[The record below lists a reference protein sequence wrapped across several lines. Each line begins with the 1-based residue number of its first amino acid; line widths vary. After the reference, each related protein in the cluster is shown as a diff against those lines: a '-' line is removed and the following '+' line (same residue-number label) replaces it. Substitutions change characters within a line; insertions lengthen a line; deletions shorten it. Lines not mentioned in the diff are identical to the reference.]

1 MGLFSHTFRAF
12 LAMSKKRPWEPLLIV
27 LAIIVANAGLVTVL
41 LINKGAEQGEL
52 VSKQSTLFSNA
63 VVVAKKGEVFTKRD
77 YAHLRRVGYT
87 QLVAFS
93 QQNAN
98 VQCASPV
105 AQRATPFSS
114 TSEAATF
121 SLIGIDAQA
130 LLSLKD
136 SQSVKEATGAVA
148 LFASPRESM
157 VGKHNT
163 SISSMG
169 ALVHPTIVDTVTC
182 QTVDVTSATSPLQEQ
197 VDTKTPRITQQLAIS
212 TSDYAPR
219 DSLIMALSDYY
230 TQGRTLKNTPL
241 SGAVFMTA
249 LSDADSQQLLTYLP
263 KHLTIQRPPTL
274 TDTGSLPDSFKLNLW
289 AMGILMSVVSLFIIL
304 NALNLMY
311 RTRLPNIVRLRQ
323 LGIPPRTISISL
335 LCELFLYCVIGC
347 AIGLVIGFNGAVLL
361 SPILSSTFSSLFNSL
376 FVTPNV
382 ALLSLFFQS
391 VLVTFLALAGFSLLP
406 AKQIKYALNKRSTAP
421 PAAPTVSKVLIGT
434 AVSLLTFYLG
444 LYLVGSTLEALL
456 FIGYVLVISC
466 LLIIVWLP
474 FLTKLIERYTPKNR
488 PILHYIA
495 ASTNGLSHKTKLAI
509 SAFFI
514 ALTANVG
521 MNVMTDS
528 FREATESWLSQRLDA
543 PAYLYTERTV
553 EALQL
558 PNDIT
563 AVPVYRRRAEANI
576 GDVAAPIRLR
586 SFLESESAQRTLVL
600 QDAVSNSAQ
609 RFASG
614 KGVYIN
620 QQFAFKYKVTPG
632 EIVTLTPIDNPSSD
646 NTSSDNTRAVFNAI
660 KQQQWEVLGIY
671 PDYGNIHAQALLP
684 QRLFNAPSTFSG
696 VVSLSG
702 NVTPH
707 HAMLNKQGT
716 LYTRDALLRLSMDTF
731 DKTFVLTHGL
741 NITTLLVAGL
751 AFAVSLSMLALGNQS
766 QLSVL
771 GALGVS
777 AARIKA
783 ALLAQ
788 YLSLCI
794 ITTLLAIPFGLFL
807 AWAFITLVNRY
818 AFHWVYPLILNVS
831 VIANSA
837 LFGVG
842 TVLVILLLPLGRI
855 KQKVDL
861 RQEW

>member
-1 MGLFSHTFRAF
+1 M
-12 LAMSKKRPWEPLLIV
+12 
-27 LAIIVANAGLVTVL
+27 
-41 LINKGAEQGEL
+41 
-52 VSKQSTLFSNA
+52 
-63 VVVAKKGEVFTKRD
+63 VVAKKGEAFTKRD
-77 YAHLRRVGYT
+77 YIALRRQGYT

-93 QQNAN
+93 QQDVHVN
-98 VQCASPV
+98 CPSFD
-105 AQRATPFSS
+105 AQNPPQPSS
-114 TSEAATF
+114 TSQAPTL

-130 LLSLKD
+130 LLSLNGSQFEKGLD
-136 SQSVKEATGAVA
+136 SSIA
-148 LFASPRESM
+148 LFASPRASTAGM
-157 VGKHNT
+157 HNT
-163 SISSMG
+163 TTFSMA
-169 ALVHPTIVDTVTC
+169 ALAHPTIVDTTTC
-182 QTVDVTSATSPLQEQ
+182 SRVLITSSTYSQTQEITQ
-197 VDTKTPRITQQLAIS
+197 KSTPRIAQHLDIS
-212 TSDYAPR
+212 TSRYVPR
-219 DSLIMALSDYY
+219 GSLLLALSDFY
-230 TQGRTLKNTPL
+230 TQGRTLNNTPL

-249 LSDADSQQLLTYLP
+249 LSDTDIQPLLTHLP

-323 LGIPPRTISISL
+323 LGIPARTISISL
-335 LCELFLYCVIGC
+335 LCELLLYCMIGC

-382 ALLSLFFQS
+382 TLLSLFFQS
-391 VLVTFLALAGFSLLP
+391 VAVTFLALAGFSLLP
-406 AKQIKYALNKRSTAP
+406 AKQIKYALNKRSTTP

-444 LYLVGSTLEALL
+444 LCLVSSTLEALL

-474 FLTKLIERYTPKNR
+474 LLTKLIERYTPKNR
-488 PILHYIA
+488 PILHYIS
-495 ASTNGLSHKTKLAI
+495 ASTHGLSHKTKLAI

-543 PAYLYTERTV
+543 PAYLYTES
-553 EALQL
+553 EIDALRI
-558 PNDIT
+558 PNNVT
-563 AVPVYRRRAEANI
+563 ATPVYRRRAIAHI
-576 GDVAAPIRLR
+576 GDVAAPVRLR
-586 SFLESESAQRTLVL
+586 SFLATDAAQQTLVL
-600 QDAVSNSAQ
+600 QNTIANSMQ
-609 RFASG
+609 HFTSD
-614 KGVYIN
+614 KGIYIN

-632 EIVTLTPIDNPSSD
+632 DTVTLTPLD
-646 NTSSDNTRAVFNAI
+646 NTSSNQLPNKRTDDTDAMFNAI
-660 KQQQWEVLGIY
+660 KQQQWQVLGIY
-671 PDYGNIHAQALLP
+671 PDYGNIHAQVLLP

-696 VVSLSG
+696 VVALTG

-707 HAMLNKQGT
+707 HAMLNTQGT

-771 GALGVS
+771 AALGVS
-777 AARIKA
+777 TLRIKA
-783 ALLAQ
+783 ALFAQ
-788 YLSLCI
+788 YLLLCI

-818 AFHWVYPLILNVS
+818 AFHWVYPLILDTS
-831 VIANSA
+831 VIASSA
-837 LFGVG
+837 LFGIA
-842 TVLVILLLPLGRI
+842 TVLIILLLPLGKI